1 MPSEALVAI
10 AEESARVEISGLWDT
25 HQGVDGRFAARPEAK
40 DRMRASSSRI
50 DALPANAPAPRGP
63 HPRTSGA
70 TYAHDGTVEGLLSA
84 VHDAFMAHDA
94 AADILAAAN
103 LQPRLGQTV
112 VTVETSMEIALK
124 VRRLVEHDLGR
135 RAFQCILSA
144 AAADDPAKG
153 TAIYRFIRLGMAKAG
168 TGSCTRCPKKATC
181 TRACRAASGVK
192 WMEDLAQP
200 EVHAVVA
207 LYRSVVNERHLMLQF
222 MRFEHCEGDVW
233 FARCNPK
240 SSVVPLLMDWFIARF
255 NDQRFVIYDEVH
267 RVSGVYDGT
276 GWYPVSGEEAVPPP
290 HLEDERVMR
299 EAWQRF
305 YRCIAID
312 ARYNPELR
320 RSFMPMRLWR
330 NLPELEPNP

>member
-1 MPSEALVAI
+1 MPSKTLVAI
-10 AEESARVEISGLWDT
+10 AEESARAEISGLWDT
-25 HQGVDGRFAARPEAK
+25 HSGMDGRFSAQSEAK
-40 DRMRASSSRI
+40 DRMRATGTYV
-50 DALPANAPAPRGP
+50 DALPMRMPVPRNA
-63 HPRTSGA
+63 HPRTNGA
-70 TYAHDGTVEGLLSA
+70 TYVHDGTLEGLFSA

-94 AADILAAAN
+94 AADIQAAAD

-112 VTVETSMEIALK
+112 VDVATSMDVALK

-153 TAIYRFIRLGMAKAG
+153 TAIYRFIRHGMAEAG
-168 TGSCTRCPKKATC
+168 AGSCTRCRKKAMC
-181 TRACRAASGVK
+181 TRACRISRETK
-192 WMEDLAQP
+192 WIEDLAQP

-267 RVSGVYDGT
+267 RVSGVYDGS
-276 GWYPVSGEEAVPPP
+276 GWYLVSGEEASPPP
-290 HLEDERVMR
+290 HMEDERMMR
-299 EAWQRF
+299 AAWRRF
-305 YRCIAID
+305 YRCLAID
-312 ARYNPELR
+312 DRYHPELR
-320 RSFMPMRLWR
+320 RGFMPMRLWG
-330 NLPELEPNP
+330 NLPEMQPE

>member
-255 NDQRFVIYDEVH
+255 NDQKFVIYDLGRATTSIQIV
-267 RVSGVYDGT
+267 GGY
-276 GWYPVSGEEAVPPP
+276 SGETMEQVKIICTP
-290 HLEDERVMR
+290 R
-299 EAWQRF
+299 ESFIIKRF
-305 YRCIAID
+305 LATHDPKAFVSVTSVASVWGLGKGFSDIRKID
-312 ARYNPELR
+312 G
-320 RSFMPMRLWR
+320 
-330 NLPELEPNP
+330 